1 MDLRVELVGQ
11 RLIPGRRRMALM
23 SLSLQPV
30 SLILQP
36 PPNRLVYRGTKLGLT
51 SMGLQLSSSR
61 LQPLHPNPRLN
72 PVLLRLHPGSSRINP
87 VPTS

>member
-51 SMGLQLSSSR
+51 SMGLLLGSNRIEQVRTRMERVRQSMKPLPLIPCMSS
-61 LQPLHPNPRLN
+61 
-72 PVLLRLHPGSSRINP
+72 
-87 VPTS
+87 